1 MEATVRHLSL
11 RLLASLVI
19 VTIGTSRAGAQTGAA
34 ANHERTSAP
43 ANSRFELF
51 QSTIAVRLTL
61 RLDKYTGE
69 FSQLVLAEDST
80 LTWQVVP
87 RSRHSAPDTRQP
99 GQVNYQILSSS
110 IAIRHTYLL
119 NVNTGATWQL
129 VQSSD
134 ETLVWEPIS

>member
-1 MEATVRHLSL
+1 MRYLSL
-11 RLLASLVI
+11 RLLASLI
-19 VTIGTSRAGAQTGAA
+19 VVTVVASRADAQTGAA

-69 FSQLVLAEDST
+69 VAQLVLGADST
-80 LTWQVVP
+80 LTWQAVP
-87 RSRHSAPDTRQP
+87 REPHSAADTRQL
-99 GQVNYQILSSS
+99 GQVNYQIFSSS

-134 ETLVWEPIS
+134 ETLVWQPIS